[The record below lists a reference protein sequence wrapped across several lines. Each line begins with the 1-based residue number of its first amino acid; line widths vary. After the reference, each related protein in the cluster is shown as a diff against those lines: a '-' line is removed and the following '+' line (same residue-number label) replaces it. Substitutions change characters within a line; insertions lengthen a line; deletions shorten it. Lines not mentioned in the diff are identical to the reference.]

1 MTGTL
6 AGDIKKIVC
15 DLLELDPTEV
25 DESTPFDEFGMSS
38 TMRVRLLATVETHFD
53 VVVDTGE
60 LTRLV
65 NLREVGVVVAE
76 AIERRRSGIGGRREA
91 RENRRD

>member
-1 MTGTL
+1 MTGKL
-6 AGDIKKIVC
+6 AGEIRKIVC

-25 DESTPFDEFGMSS
+25 DESTPFEELGMSS

-60 LTRLV
+60 LARLV
-65 NLREVGVVVAE
+65 DLRGVGAVVSE
-76 AIERRRSGIGGRREA
+76 ALERCRNGSGEHQ
-91 RENRRD
+91 ENPA